1 MLSLFKLSYYEALQ
15 LLNATYETVY
25 MTFVST
31 FFIAILGFL
40 LGISLFVFSKNNK
53 LCYQSLSFFVN
64 IIRSI
69 PFIILIILLIPF
81 SKIITGTILG
91 VNAAI
96 PSLVVGL
103 TPFYAKMVET
113 SLNKVDNGIIELSYS
128 LGASTKNMIFK
139 FLLPESLP
147 SLASNLVNIIISNIS
162 FSAICGVI
170 GAGGLGSLAY
180 LEGFEQNNQSI
191 IYYSVI
197 ITLFLI
203 LLIQLVGN
211 YCVKHLTK

>member
-1 MLSLFKLSYYEALQ
+1 MFSLFKLPYYETTQ
-15 LLNATYETVY
+15 LLNATYETLY

-31 FFIAILGFL
+31 LFIAILGFL
-40 LGISLFVFSKNNK
+40 LGVGLFILSKKNN
-53 LCYQSLSFFVN
+53 LYYQSLSFLVN
-64 IIRSI
+64 LIRSI

-81 SKIITGTILG
+81 SKFITGTILG

-113 SLNKVDNGIIELSYS
+113 SLNKVDKGIIELSYS
-128 LGASTKNMIFK
+128 LGSSTKSLIFK

-147 SLASNLVNIIISNIS
+147 SLLSNLVNITISNIS

-191 IYYSVI
+191 IYWSLI
-197 ITLFLI
+197 ITLLLI
-203 LLIQLVGN
+203 LIIQLIGN
-211 YCVKHLTK
+211 YFVKKITK